1 MTKTATPLQTLNK
14 GSIEYIEY
22 YAVYR
27 ITHPASVSE
36 FLGLAHSYV
45 KRRSD
50 SLTSFAHHWFIESG
64 DSTIIAVRGSRNAL
78 SFLGE
83 YISTHTR
90 YLSGVEVLYCGW
102 GRKLFE
108 GIVGDL
114 YARRLSLREG
124 VSR

>member
-1 MTKTATPLQTLNK
+1 LEKMATPIQALNK
-14 GSIEYIEY
+14 GSIQY

-27 ITHPASVSE
+27 VTHPASVSA
-36 FLGLAHSYV
+36 FLGLAHAYV
-45 KRRSD
+45 QRRNGSD
-50 SLTSFAHHWFIESG
+50 FSHHWFIISP
-64 DSTIIAVRGSRNAL
+64 DNTIITVRGSRNAL

-83 YISTHTR
+83 YIRSHTR
-90 YLSGVEVLYCGW
+90 YLSGVEVVYDGW
-102 GRKLFE
+102 GRKTFE